1 MLVTFRSEATESI
14 TMFGDVAKSL
24 LNLMGATGRIPGALG
39 PEDVPAA
46 LSRLESEVEALKA
59 ASHATAARPAHNEDV
74 AADDDDDGDDGKA
87 SQPVALATRAI
98 PLLSLMKRAAAAHTA
113 VVWEGK

>member
-59 ASHATAARPAHNEDV
+59 ASHATAARPANNEDV
-74 AADDDDDGDDGKA
+74 AADDDDGDDGKA

-98 PLLSLMKRAAAAHTA
+98 PLLSLMKRAAAAHAA